1 MGETTLSSYLKT
13 LNINRFSIIPAIHLR
28 NGEVVRFTRGDISQ
42 PTVFHT
48 DPIACAQQ
56 WIAEGADW
64 LQVVNLDAA
73 FDEEAR
79 HNWELITQMTGL
91 NVNIQFGGGIRSLD
105 DVDWAMKSGIKRVI
119 LGTVAVEDPQV
130 MAQAIAH
137 YGSDAIVLGIDVD
150 ASGEVKT
157 HGWQAA
163 GSIQATALAIQMR
176 QLGVTTAVHTS
187 IHLDGSMTGADLET
201 SIELARVSGLRI
213 IVGGG
218 IGSMQDLRE
227 CFNKDGIDGVIIGKA
242 LYSGKVNLRKAFKLA
257 ERKESFES
265 AVPAWKAEQDKP
277 WNRFGYQL
285 VEHNLKKHIPVDSPP
300 LHVLDAGGGNGL
312 DSLRLARMNHHI
324 DLVDISRQMLN
335 DARASAALAGV
346 TNRVVTHAIDL
357 FDIGNEF
364 AGNEFDIVLCHNV
377 IQFVD
382 DVQPLLEILA
392 RVLKPGGFLSLI
404 STNQYSLPYQ
414 AAFLEQDLDKAFEL
428 LDHND
433 GYNPVFD
440 IHAHEFRANEV
451 IEWLSSMGL
460 EIEKHYGIRCLYNY
474 WGTNKLKQS
483 AQVYE
488 KLKKLEFELTERYP
502 YPLTARQFQLI
513 ARKN

>member
-1 MGETTLSSYLKT
+1 MK
-13 LNINRFSIIPAIHLR
+13 INKFSIIPAIHLR
-28 NGEVVRFTRGDISQ
+28 NGEVVRFTKGDISQ

-48 DPIACAQQ
+48 DPIACARQ
-56 WIAEGADW
+56 WIDEGAQW

-79 HNWELITQMTGL
+79 NNWELITQMAGL
-91 NVNIQFGGGIRSLD
+91 DVNIQFGGGIRSLD
-105 DVDWAMKSGIKRVI
+105 DVDWAMKSGIERVI

-130 MAQAIAH
+130 MAQAIAR
-137 YGSDAIVLGIDVD
+137 YGSDAIVLGIDAD

-163 GSIQATALAIQMR
+163 GSVQATALAIQMR

-187 IHLDGSMTGADLET
+187 IHRDGSMTGVDLET

-218 IGSMQDLRE
+218 IGSIKDLRE

-242 LYSGKVNLRKAFKLA
+242 LYNGEVNLRKALKLS
-257 ERKESFES
+257 EHKESFEA
-265 AVPAWKAEQDKP
+265 AVPTWKLEQDKP

-285 VEHNLKKHIPVDSPP
+285 IEHNLKKHIPMDSRP
-300 LHVLDAGGGNGL
+300 LRVLDAGGGNGL

-324 DLVDISRQMLN
+324 DLVDISQQMLH
-335 DARASAALAGV
+335 DARANAALAGV
-346 TNRVVTHAIDL
+346 TDRVVTHAIDV
-357 FDIGNEF
+357 FGIGDEF
-364 AGNEFDIVLCHNV
+364 AENEFDIVLCHNV

-382 DVQPLLEILA
+382 DVKPLLEILV

-428 LDHND
+428 LDHSAE
-433 GYNPVFD
+433 YNPVFE
-440 IHAHEFRANEV
+440 IHAHEFRADEV
-451 IEWLSSMGL
+451 IEWLAAMGL
-460 EIEKHYGIRCLYNY
+460 VLEKHYGIRCLYNY

-483 AQVYE
+483 SHVYE

-502 YPLTARQFQLI
+502 YQLTARQFQLI
-513 ARKN
+513 ARKRPAGS